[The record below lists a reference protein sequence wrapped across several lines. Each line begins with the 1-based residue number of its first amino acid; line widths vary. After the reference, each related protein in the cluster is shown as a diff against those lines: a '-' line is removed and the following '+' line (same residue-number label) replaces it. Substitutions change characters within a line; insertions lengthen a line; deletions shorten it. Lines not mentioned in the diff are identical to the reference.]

1 MSVPPLERLPVTLE
15 AECADPEVTGSYRC
29 GTTRRI
35 ARFTP
40 ITGGM

>member
-1 MSVPPLERLPVTLE
+1 MSVPPLDQLPVTLE
-15 AECADPEVTGSYRC
+15 AECADPEATGQYRC

-40 ITGGM
+40 TTGGM